1 VDFNYH
7 RHPFR
12 TDGGSGLFLLEFLIS
27 NMTFS
32 KLSKYLNRLEEISSR
47 LKITEILAQLL
58 KEAKISEIDKLCY
71 LILGYLA
78 PPYRGVEFSLAEKMM
93 MRVLARAFA
102 VDKEI
107 VRSQYKKVGD
117 LGIVG
122 ESLCTGIARNAQTMS
137 VAQVYNRLLAVA
149 QESGEGSQERK
160 IAGMAGLL
168 RDLDTLSVRFVVRIP
183 LGKLRLG
190 FSEITLLD
198 ALSWVISDSKKHREK
213 IEAAYNVRADIG
225 FIAKTVRKS
234 GLSGLKKVKISLG
247 TPVMPAL
254 CQRLPTPE
262 EMIKKMCSTSD
273 GLVAVEPKYD
283 GTRLEVHFERG
294 RQKSRLVKMFT
305 RNLENVAFMFP
316 DIGQALIKEV
326 NAKSVILDG
335 EVIGYDRK
343 TDCLLPFQETVK
355 RKRKYAVQETSAQI
369 PLRYFCF
376 DILYY
381 NSRDLLAMSFSKRRQ
396 ILEKVVSPRRHG
408 GAKTIVLSPQIVT
421 NDPQIL
427 RRYYDKQIRKGL
439 EGVVI
444 KKWQAP
450 YDVGKRGF
458 TWVKFKHAKGKK
470 GGGLIDTIDGV
481 VMGYYRGRGRRAD
494 FGIGAFLLGVREG
507 KSGRQF
513 LTVSKV
519 GTGLTDEQ
527 WREIRHRCDRVKVS
541 KRPKEYGVDK
551 NLQPDV
557 WCRPMIV
564 VEVEADN
571 ITRSP
576 IHTAG
581 LALRFPRLVRFRD
594 DKNANEVTTVEEI
607 KRLQEIS

>member
-1 VDFNYH
+1 
-7 RHPFR
+7 
-12 TDGGSGLFLLEFLIS
+12 
-27 NMTFS
+27 MTFS
-32 KLSKYLNRLEEISSR
+32 KLSEYLSQLEKTSSR

-58 KEAKISEIDKLCY
+58 KEAKISEVDKLCY

-78 PPYRGVEFSLAEKMM
+78 PPYQGIEFSLAEKMM
-93 MRVLARAFA
+93 MRVVARAFT
-102 VDKEI
+102 VDEKT
-107 VRSQYKKVGD
+107 VRRQYKKVGD

-122 ESLCTGIARNAQTMS
+122 ESFCTGIARNVQTMS
-137 VAQVYNRLLAVA
+137 VLQVYNRLLAIA

-168 RDLDTLSVRFVVRIP
+168 QDLDALSVRFVMRIP

-198 ALSWVISDSKKHREK
+198 ALSWMVSGSKKHRKE

-225 FIAKTVRKS
+225 LIAKTIKKS

-262 EMIKKMCSTSD
+262 EMVEKMCPASND
-273 GLVAVEPKYD
+273 MVAVEPKYD
-283 GTRLEVHFERG
+283 GTRLEVHFKKG
-294 RQKSRLVKMFT
+294 KHKSKLIKMFT

-316 DIGQALIKEV
+316 DIAKTLIKEV
-326 NAKSVILDG
+326 NAKSIILDG
-335 EVIGYDRK
+335 EIIGYDQK
-343 TDCLLPFQETVK
+343 TGRLLPFQETVK
-355 RKRKYAVQETSAQI
+355 RKRKHAVQETLTQI
-369 PLRYFCF
+369 PLRYYCF

-381 NSRDLLAMSFSKRRQ
+381 NGRDLLAVPFSKRRQ
-396 ILEKVVSPRRHG
+396 ILERVLCRSSN
-408 GAKTIVLSPQIVT
+408 KTIILSPQIVT
-421 NDPQIL
+421 RNSKEI
-427 RRYYDKQIRKGL
+427 RHYYDEQIKKGL

-470 GGGLIDTIDGV
+470 GGGLVDTIEGV
-481 VMGYYRGRGRRAD
+481 VMGYYRGRGKRAD
-494 FGIGAFLLGVREG
+494 FGIGAFLLGVRKEKDG
-507 KSGRQF
+507 HRF
-513 LTVSKV
+513 LTVSKI

-527 WREIRHRCDRVKVS
+527 WREMRRRCSRVEVGKQ
-541 KRPKEYGVDK
+541 PKEYGVDK

-557 WCRPMIV
+557 WCRPVIV

-571 ITRSP
+571 ITHSP

-581 LALRFPRLVRFRD
+581 LALRFPRLIRFRD
-594 DKNANEVTTVEEI
+594 DKNADEVTTVEEI
-607 KRLQEIS
+607 RKLGEIS